1 MRQPT
6 GNLSRFTVSNRLWYS
21 SSACCCK
28 LYIYHNTQIAAI
40 HTLSDQ
46 RINYDLSHYTEAL
59 RESLN
64 EDEIEKKAIENLEL
78 LKGIGTTYE

>member
-1 MRQPT
+1 MRYK
-6 GNLSRFTVSNRLWYS
+6 GAEYS
-21 SSACCCK
+21 VQKQFINKRVKIVPIEDK